1 MKNKIKKAAVLGAG
15 IMGSRI
21 AAHLA
26 NASIP
31 VYLLDI
37 VPGELSTGEKG
48 IEKMTQ
54 DPVVRN
60 RIAAK
65 GVEDARKSKP
75 DAFFL
80 QKNSEL
86 ITTGNFIDNVNM
98 LNEADW
104 IIEAVVE
111 RLDIKRKILQ
121 LADENRKPG
130 SFVSTNTSGIPVSIL
145 AEGRS
150 EDFKKH
156 FCGTHFFNP
165 PRYMKLLEIIPGP
178 YTQPEVLDY
187 LSEFC
192 EFTLGKRTVRCKDTP
207 NFIANRIGVFAMLNA
222 INTMIEMDMTIEEAD
237 LITGPVTGKPKSATF
252 RTGDMVGIDTL
263 VHVADNLYDAVP
275 FDEQR
280 ETFRVPL
287 LINSMVKNN
296 WLGDKTGQ
304 GFYKRIK
311 SRGGESEILTL
322 DYKTMEYRPKQKPD
336 LKDVNRLKQTEN
348 LNERLTQLA
357 SSDERAGRYFWK
369 TLSAVLLY
377 AAARVPEISDDIISI
392 DNAMKWGFNWE
403 LGPFETW
410 DVLGVKKTVSRLR
423 DEGKEIPELVEN
435 LLASGA
441 ESFYKK
447 ENGVRFYFDWHT
459 CKFKKEPHKEE
470 LIILPALKEQKKT
483 ILKNSGASLIDIGDG
498 VACLEFHSKMNAIGD
513 DILQMIRNSVNE
525 VSKNFT
531 GMVIGNQGSNFSVG
545 ANLMLILMLAQDD
558 NWDELDYAVR
568 AFQNTNMAL
577 KYCEKPVAAA
587 PFGMALGG
595 GCEVCLSSSAVNA
608 SAELYM
614 GLVEVGVG
622 LIPAGGGTKEMLIRS
637 IQFIPEESGADLFPF
652 VRKAFETIGM
662 AKVSTSAAQAA
673 ELGYLRPADRYSM
686 NGDYIIHD
694 AKEMVLSMAGQNY
707 KKPDSSIKVPVLGQ
721 SALANLKIGIHL
733 MHEAGYISDYD
744 AHIGRKLAGVLCGGQ
759 LTQKQKVSEQ
769 YLLDLEREAFLS
781 LLGERKTQERIK
793 YMLEKGKPLRN

>member
-37 VPGELSTGEKG
+37 VPGELSTGENQ
-48 IEKMTQ
+48 IEKMMQ
-54 DPVVRN
+54 DPAVRN

-65 GVEDARKSKP
+65 GLEDTKKSKP

-86 ITTGNFIDNVNM
+86 ITIGNFIDNISM

-145 AEGRS
+145 SEGRS

-178 YTQPEVLDY
+178 DTLPETADY
-187 LSEFC
+187 LSDFC

-222 INTMIEMDMTIEEAD
+222 INTMTEMDMTIEEAD
-237 LITGPVTGKPKSATF
+237 LITGPLTGKPKSATF

-263 VHVADNLYDAVP
+263 VHVANNLYDAVP

-280 ETFRVPL
+280 ETFRIPPL
-287 LINSMVKNN
+287 ITAMVRNN

-311 SRGGESEILTL
+311 SKGGESEILTL

-336 LKDVNRLKQTEN
+336 LKDVSRLKQTEN
-348 LNERLTQLA
+348 LNERLTLLA
-357 SSDERAGRYFWK
+357 ASDDRAGKYFWK

-377 AAARVPEISDDIISI
+377 AAQRLPEIADDIVSV

-403 LGPFETW
+403 LGPFEMW
-410 DVLGVKKTVSRLR
+410 DVLGIKNTVSRLR
-423 DEGKEIPELVEN
+423 DEGREIPELIEN

-441 ESFYKK
+441 GSFYRK
-447 ENGVRFYFDWHT
+447 ENGVRSFFDWHI
-459 CKFKKEPHKEE
+459 CRYREEPRKEE
-470 LIILPALKEQKKT
+470 LIILPALKDQNRI
-483 ILKNSGASLIDIGDG
+483 ILRNSGASLIDIGDG

-525 VSKNFT
+525 VSKNFA
-531 GMVIGNQGSNFSVG
+531 GMVIANQGSNFSVG

-558 NWDELDYAVR
+558 NWDELDLAVR
-568 AFQNTNMAL
+568 AFQSTNMAL
-577 KYCEKPVAAA
+577 KYSEKPVAAA

-595 GCEVCLSSSAVNA
+595 GCEVCLSSPAVNA

-614 GLVEVGVG
+614 GLVETGVG

-637 IQFIPEESGADLFPF
+637 IQYIPEQSGADLFPF
-652 VRKAFETIGM
+652 VRKAFETVAM
-662 AKVSTSAAQAA
+662 AKVSTSAAQAR
-673 ELGYLRPADRYSM
+673 ELGYLRPADRFSM

-694 AKEMVLSMAGQNY
+694 AKKLVLSMAAQNY
-707 KKPDSSIKVPVLGQ
+707 KKPDSRTKIPALGE

-733 MHEAGYISDYD
+733 MLEAGYISDYD
-744 AHIGRKLAGVLCGGQ
+744 AHIAGKLAAVLCGGQ
-759 LTQKQKVSEQ
+759 LSQKQNVSEQ
-769 YLLDLEREAFLS
+769 YILDLEREAFLS
-781 LLGERKTQERIK
+781 LLGEIKTQERIK